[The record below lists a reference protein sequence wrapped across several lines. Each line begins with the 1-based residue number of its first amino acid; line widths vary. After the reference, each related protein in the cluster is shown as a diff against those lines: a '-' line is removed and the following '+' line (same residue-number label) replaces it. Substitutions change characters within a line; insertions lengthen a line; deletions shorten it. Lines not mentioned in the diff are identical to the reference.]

1 MNKKLICSL
10 AAAAL
15 LAAGCSAPAAAS
27 SEASV
32 TSASREAETATAA
45 EQFTASGA
53 EAMTAAGMSDPIKE
67 IVNTEDAVFDIEGN
81 TASTA
86 LNIGTEEEPFY
97 LDDNNYVTGYSYYNV
112 MGFTAQVK
120 QIKAML
126 DKYPDVDTV
135 AYADGKTV
143 SRSFVEDMNTLVDRL
158 NAFDPTLS
166 LKYDFDKAGSNYIA
180 SNGSAVLEFHVQT
193 NGYWGYDLAG
203 DSIIDKVVNEP
214 GGYME
219 NQELNNKYAQF
230 FTVDLTDRYEGL
242 YILNDTDLQNPVLY
256 MNDDEAFL
264 PGYCLGICNSWYCN
278 TIHDHDV
285 PTEFS

>member
-1 MNKKLICSL
+1 MKCERFFDSYIPRQFIPVYSKAVSRIICGKRKEMNKKLICSL

-15 LAAGCSAPAAAS
+15 LAAGCSAPAAAPS
-27 SEASV
+27 
-32 TSASREAETATAA
+32 EAETATAA

-86 LNIGTEEEPFY
+86 LNIGTEEEPVY

-112 MGFTAQVK
+112 MSFTAQVK

-180 SNGSAVLEFHVQT
+180 SNGSAVLEFHVH
-193 NGYWGYDLAG
+193 G
-203 DSIIDKVVNEP
+203 S
-214 GGYME
+214 
-219 NQELNNKYAQF
+219 
-230 FTVDLTDRYEGL
+230 
-242 YILNDTDLQNPVLY
+242 
-256 MNDDEAFL
+256 
-264 PGYCLGICNSWYCN
+264 
-278 TIHDHDV
+278 
-285 PTEFS
+285 